1 MAQISRYQN
10 ADLLALSL
18 QEMILEE
25 LDEQEDED
33 WDDDRLLEQIR
44 YTETRIR
51 GGGGGYL

>member
-18 QEMILEE
+18 QEMTLEE

-44 YTETRIR
+44 YI
-51 GGGGGYL
+51 